1 MTCVTSQFK
10 EKNRCGPRYDISIF
24 YVADAGKCFT
34 ILESSVSLK
43 KIERLWLMKKIRFRH
58 YFSHQGSSQRKA
70 LELFQISLDL
80 EILKP

>member
-10 EKNRCGPRYDISIF
+10 EKNHCGPRYDISIF

-43 KIERLWLMKKIRFRH
+43 KNWTFMTHEKNPF
-58 YFSHQGSSQRKA
+58 
-70 LELFQISLDL
+70 
-80 EILKP
+80 

>member
-43 KIERLWLMKKIRFRH
+43 KLNVYDSWKKSVFVIIFPN
-58 YFSHQGSSQRKA
+58 A
-70 LELFQISLDL
+70 T
-80 EILKP
+80 